1 MGVLPTEASRLR
13 ERPRKATPTGAE
25 SSPSQRDGRAQDTVA
40 GHTGSPEM
48 ILPDTEHKADD
59 HDDYDDEDD
68 DHDTQPGEEA
78 EQGVYSL

>member
-1 MGVLPTEASRLR
+1 MRPLPHGCATYKGKQTKRDPGKQHPQVLNHLHPR
-13 ERPRKATPTGAE
+13 ETDMPKTP
-25 SSPSQRDGRAQDTVA
+25 VA

-68 DHDTQPGEEA
+68 GPRHPAG
-78 EQGVYSL
+78 